1 MVSISLFCDF
11 NMADVTSC
19 EDTLYEI
26 DFLKSP
32 TSFTRGWGY
41 RVKKEVWFSRWGK
54 GQPPIW
60 GILVEKKDGFLPVLV
75 TNEVSILVILP

>member
-26 DFLKSP
+26 DFLKSS

-41 RVKKEVWFSRWGK
+41 RVKKEVWSSRWGE
-54 GQPPIW
+54 GQPTYMGYI
-60 GILVEKKDGFLPVLV
+60 GRKKAWLFTRFG
-75 TNEVSILVILP
+75 NK